1 MAKRKLDAKTFAQQK
16 RKKRQW
22 ITFVRM
28 VRYGVNNFSRN
39 AWLTVAAT
47 AVMTIT
53 LLIMFMTFVAQS
65 VLGDTVSNLRD
76 NVDMSIYLKTSTKP
90 EDAKKIV
97 DDIRKLPSVT
107 RVGYISSEQARK
119 DFAATNTDNKS
130 ALEALN
136 QATNSFPAVIRVN
149 VENINDPAE
158 LKRYVDSSKLVQQS
172 LDPNREPSYS
182 GDRKQAIATI
192 GRWIEFAQ
200 RFGAVA
206 SIIFIAISSL
216 IIFNTIRMAIFNRR
230 DEIQMMKLIGADRN
244 FIRGPF
250 VVEAIV
256 YGFLAAV
263 IATSLGLAILY
274 GIRAPLEAAVP
285 AIGGVVSMV
294 TMYVGFVLLVMIAIG
309 ALIGI
314 ISSLLATR
322 RYLKI

>member
-16 RKKRQW
+16 RKRRQW

-28 VRYGVNNFSRN
+28 VRYGINNFSRN

-65 VLGDTVSNLRD
+65 VLGDTVSTLRN
-76 NVDMSIYLKTSTKP
+76 NVDMSIYLKNNTKA
-90 EDAKKIV
+90 EDAQKIV
-97 DDIRKLPSVT
+97 EEVKKLPSVT
-107 RVGYISSEQARK
+107 RVSYVSPERARQ
-119 DFAATNTDNKS
+119 DFATTNTDNKS

-136 QATNSFPAVIRVN
+136 QATNSFPAVVRVN
-149 VENINDPAE
+149 IENINDPSQ
-158 LKRYVDSSKLVQQS
+158 LQRYVDSSKLVQQN

-263 IATSLGLAILY
+263 IATGVGLAILY
-274 GIRAPLEAAVP
+274 AIQAPLAAAVP
-285 AIGGVVSMV
+285 AIGGVVAMM

-309 ALIGI
+309 ALIGV
-314 ISSLLATR
+314 ISSLFATR